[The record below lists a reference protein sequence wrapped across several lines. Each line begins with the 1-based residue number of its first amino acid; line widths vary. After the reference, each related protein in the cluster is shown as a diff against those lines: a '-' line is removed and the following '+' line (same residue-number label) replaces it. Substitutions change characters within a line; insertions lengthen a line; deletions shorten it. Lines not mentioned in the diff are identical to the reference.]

1 VVARG
6 QAVLNDQDEVV
17 GIRGV
22 MIDITRYVG

>member
-22 MIDITRYVG
+22 MIDNARYIG

>member
-6 QAVLNDQDEVV
+6 QAVLNNRDEVI

-22 MIDITRYVG
+22 MIDITRYVS

>member
-22 MIDITRYVG
+22 MIDITRYVS